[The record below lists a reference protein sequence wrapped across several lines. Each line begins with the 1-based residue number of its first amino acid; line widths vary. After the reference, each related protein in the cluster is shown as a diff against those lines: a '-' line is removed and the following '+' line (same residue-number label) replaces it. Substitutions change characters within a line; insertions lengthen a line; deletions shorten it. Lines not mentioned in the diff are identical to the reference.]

1 MITISGLSV
10 HFTGEYLFDNI
21 SLAVSVRDRIGLVGK
36 NGAGKST
43 LLKILA
49 GQILPE
55 KGQVVTPNTYTIGYL
70 PQDIASNFTKSVH
83 EEALAAFE
91 EVLQMEHR
99 IAEIS
104 DELGIR
110 TDYESDAYHKLLN
123 ELAELN
129 DRFINEGGMTVE
141 AEAQKILQGL
151 GFLESEMEKPASQF
165 SGGWQM
171 RIELAKLLLR
181 KPNCILLDE
190 PTNHLDIESIR
201 WLEKFLSDYD
211 GSVILVSHD
220 RAFLDAVTNRTVE
233 IRNADLEDYPAPY
246 SRYVVMREERMALQ
260 RSAFDNQQRE
270 IKKQEQFIERFRS
283 KANLASRVQSRIKLL
298 DKIDR
303 IELEEDD
310 VSAIRLRFPPVPR
323 SGQTVVETF
332 NLGKSYSDKT
342 IFRDIN
348 FAIERGERVA
358 FVGKNGEGKT
368 TLAKILAQTESQTE
382 GEFKIGH
389 NVRIGYYAQHQ
400 AESLDGSAT
409 VFEIIDR
416 AAAGE
421 MRTKIRSLLGAF
433 LFSGDSVEKKVKVLS
448 GGEKSRLALAKLM
461 LEPVNLLILDE
472 PTNHLDMRSKDAL
485 KDALLQYEGA
495 LIVVSH
501 DREFLTGLTGK
512 VVEFRGGKLREFTGD
527 VQEFI
532 RQRDI
537 ESLRELEKK
546 TPVSTQQSAKKET
559 TPATAKSDSSN
570 KINDKEK
577 KQIQKKIEGLEQ
589 QIENVESEIRST
601 ESQLALPEI
610 YSDPVKTK
618 SLKDSLTQLREK
630 LNVLMGEWEVCSSQL
645 S

>member
-1 MITISGLSV
+1 MIAITGLSV

-49 GQILPE
+49 GELKPE
-55 KGQVVTPNTYTIGYL
+55 KGQVVTPNVYTIGYL

-83 EEALAAFE
+83 EEALAAFA
-91 EVLQMEHR
+91 EVLTMEHR

-104 DELGIR
+104 DELSSR
-110 TDYESDAYHKLLN
+110 TDYESEAYDKLLH
-123 ELAELN
+123 ELSELN
-129 DRFINEGGMTVE
+129 DRFINEGGMTIE

-151 GFLESEMEKPASQF
+151 GFLEHEMEKPASQF

-171 RIELAKLLLR
+171 RIELAKLLLK

-201 WLEKFLSDYD
+201 WLERFLADYD

-233 IRNADLEDYPAPY
+233 IRNAELEDYPTSY
-246 SRYVVMREERMALQ
+246 TRYTVMREERMALHK
-260 RSAFDNQQRE
+260 SAYENQQKE

-283 KANLASRVQSRIKLL
+283 KANLATRVQSRIKQL

-310 VSAIRLRFPPVPR
+310 VSAIRLRFPQVPR

-332 NLGKSYSDKT
+332 KLGKSYSDKT
-342 IFRDIN
+342 IFTNID

-368 TLAKILAQTESQTE
+368 TLAKILAQTEEQTE
-382 GEFKIGH
+382 GELKIGH
-389 NVRIGYYAQHQ
+389 NVQIGYYAQHQ

-409 VFEIIDR
+409 VFEVIDR

-433 LFSGDSVEKKVKVLS
+433 LFSGDSVDKKVKVLS

-485 KDALLQYEGA
+485 KDALLQYDGA

-501 DREFLTGLTGK
+501 DREFLTGLTEK
-512 VVEFRGGKLREFTGD
+512 VVEFRGGKLREFSGD

-537 ESLRELEKK
+537 ESLRELERK
-546 TPVSTQQSAKKET
+546 TPVVTESKKNTQENSKQ
-559 TPATAKSDSSN
+559 DN
-570 KINDKEK
+570 EK
-577 KQIQKKIEGLEQ
+577 KQNEKDKKQLQKQIETLEKKIEDFEKEMKD
-589 QIENVESEIRST
+589 IEH
-601 ESQLALPEI
+601 QLSLPEN
-610 YSDPVKTK
+610 YTQSVKSK
-618 SLKDSLTQLREK
+618 NLKEK
-630 LNVLMGEWEVCSSQL
+630 HSTFQTNIKKLMEEWESLSAQL
-645 S
+645 

>member
-1 MITISGLSV
+1 MIAITGLSV

-21 SLAVSVRDRIGLVGK
+21 SLAVSARDRIGLVGK

-49 GQILPE
+49 GEIVAE
-55 KGQVVTPNTYTIGYL
+55 KGHVVTPNLYTIGYL

-83 EEALAAFE
+83 EEALAAFS
-91 EVLQMEHR
+91 EVLTMEHR

-104 DELGIR
+104 HELTIR
-110 TDYESDAYHKLLN
+110 TDYESDAYSALL
-123 ELAELN
+123 EEMTELN
-129 DRFINEGGMTVE
+129 DRFINEGGMTIE

-151 GFLESEMEKPASQF
+151 GFLEHEMEKPASQF

-171 RIELAKLLLR
+171 RIELAKLLLK

-201 WLEKFLSDYD
+201 WLEKFLADYD
-211 GSVILVSHD
+211 GCVLLVSHD
-220 RAFLDAVTNRTVE
+220 RAFLDAVTNRTIE
-233 IRNADLEDYPAPY
+233 IRNAALEDYPASY
-246 SRYVVMREERMALQ
+246 TRYTVMREERMALQ
-260 RSAFDNQQRE
+260 KSAYDNQQKE

-283 KANLASRVQSRIKLL
+283 KANLATRVQSRIKQL
-298 DKIDR
+298 DKIER

-310 VSAIRLRFPPVPR
+310 ISAIRLRFPPVPR
-323 SGQTVVETF
+323 SGQTVVETH
-332 NLGKSYSDKT
+332 NLEKAYNDKR
-342 IFRDIN
+342 IFSNIN
-348 FAIERGERVA
+348 FALERGERVA

-368 TLAKILAQTESQTE
+368 TLAKILAKTEEQTS
-382 GEFKIGH
+382 GEVKIGH
-389 NVRIGYYAQHQ
+389 NVQIGYYAQHQ
-400 AESLDGSAT
+400 AESLDGNAT

-416 AAAGE
+416 AATGE

-485 KDALLQYEGA
+485 KDALAQYEGA

-501 DREFLTGLTGK
+501 DREFLTGLTEK
-512 VVEFRGGKLREFTGD
+512 VVEFRGGLLREFVGD

-537 ESLRELEKK
+537 ESLRELERK
-546 TPVSTQQSAKKET
+546 TVVQQSSTKPKTVQSEQKAPQVK
-559 TPATAKSDSSN
+559 D
-570 KINDKEK
+570 K
-577 KQIQKKIEGLEQ
+577 KQNVKKLSEIEKSIEAIEKSIVELEQ
-589 QIENVESEIRST
+589 QLS
-601 ESQLALPEI
+601 LPEI
-610 YSDPVKTK
+610 YSQPTKTK
-618 SLKDSLTQLREK
+618 ELQQRHSDEKNTLESLYAQ
-630 LNVLMGEWEVCSSQL
+630 WEEL
-645 S
+645 SKEH